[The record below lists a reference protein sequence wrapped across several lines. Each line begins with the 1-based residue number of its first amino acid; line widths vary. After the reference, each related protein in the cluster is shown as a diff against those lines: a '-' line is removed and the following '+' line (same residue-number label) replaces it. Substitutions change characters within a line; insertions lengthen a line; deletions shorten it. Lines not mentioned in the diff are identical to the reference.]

1 MENFCDKSRDHRGTR
16 LSAACFDPSKILGQK
31 GRTAYRR
38 AVNLRY
44 RDLLELTERL
54 YALPRSR
61 GVATE
66 SRIKNF
72 SRLNYPAGPRVGTGE
87 RADYGAV
94 QVVQLLVGFELLR
107 HRMPPAVIV
116 ELVRT
121 EWNRIAPVFADTA
134 KAILDAVGKDVTR
147 LLLVDS
153 LALHE
158 VGKTIRA
165 GELLS
170 TIEIVDAAQLADVLI
185 SGAGRSWLLINPEA
199 LIREASELMP
209 LLRRPRSIEA
219 FLTAVSNM
227 EAAGSR
233 SSNVDNRMPPDWAE
247 EGYSRRRALADAL
260 AVLREAPPLTPD
272 RLRTLTSPT
281 TARLVAAIGDF
292 TGPLAAISV
301 DGRTGLDA
309 ALAIYID
316 WIGMEVSPA
325 VPLAAAADSFIL
337 KTSRGTPEVLY
348 RELLELVCTAI
359 GIPVQDV

>member
-1 MENFCDKSRDHRGTR
+1 M
-16 LSAACFDPSKILGQK
+16 
-31 GRTAYRR
+31 GRTAYRH

-44 RDLLELTERL
+44 RDLLQLIEQL

-87 RADYGAV
+87 RADYGPV

-107 HRMPPAVIV
+107 HRVPPAVIV

-121 EWNRIAPVFADTA
+121 EWDRIAPVFADTA
-134 KAILDAVGKDVTR
+134 KAILDADGKDVTK

-170 TIEIVDAAQLADVLI
+170 TIEIIDASQLADVTVC
-185 SGAGRSWLLINPEA
+185 GAGRSWLLINPEM
-199 LIREASELMP
+199 LVRQASDEMS
-209 LLRRPRSIEA
+209 LLRRPRPKEE
-219 FLTAVSNM
+219 FLTAVSKM
-227 EAAGSR
+227 EAGDAGSNNAG
-233 SSNVDNRMPPDWAE
+233 SPTLPDWAE
-247 EGYSRRRALADAL
+247 NGYSRRRALADAL
-260 AVLREAPPLTPD
+260 AALREAPPLTSD
-272 RLRTLTSPT
+272 RPRALTPT
-281 TARLVAAIGDF
+281 TAARVAAAIGDF
-292 TGPLAAISV
+292 AGPLASIHLAGGV
-301 DGRTGLDA
+301 ALDA
-309 ALAIYID
+309 ALAVYLD
-316 WIGMEVSPA
+316 WVEMEVSPTI
-325 VPLAAAADSFIL
+325 PLAAPADTFIL
-337 KTSRGTPEVLY
+337 KTSQGTPEMLY
-348 RELLELVCTAI
+348 RELLELVCTAV